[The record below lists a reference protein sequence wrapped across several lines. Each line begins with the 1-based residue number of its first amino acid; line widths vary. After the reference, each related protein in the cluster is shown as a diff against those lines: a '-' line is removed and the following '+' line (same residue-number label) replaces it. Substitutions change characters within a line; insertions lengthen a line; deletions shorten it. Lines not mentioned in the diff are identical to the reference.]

1 MPSRPTCCPWP
12 VPYTPPAG
20 FHLDTSYLSS
30 PLFLPFAAQGQ
41 ASSFHVWT
49 IAAAFSGVSFNL
61 AILFLFWFYFGQ
73 NFFFSLTTALGLKN
87 PSSLTRNGT
96 RFLASESASPNHQTA
111 ICMATLDIVL
121 HTGASEAS
129 HTQTCSQPLPSVTP
143 IFCSLGIR
151 AVWKECPPGWGAP
164 VIGEKP
170 PIQSESQP

>member
-1 MPSRPTCCPWP
+1 MPSRPTCCSWP

-20 FHLDTSYLSS
+20 FHLDTSCLCPLLSFS
-30 PLFLPFAAQGQ
+30 PSLLGGRPHHFMSGPL
-41 ASSFHVWT
+41 
-49 IAAAFSGVSFNL
+49 AAAFSGVSFNL

-73 NFFFSLTTALGLKN
+73 NFFFSLTTPLSLRN

-96 RFLASESASPNHQTA
+96 PFLASESESPNHQTA
-111 ICMATLDIVL
+111 VCTATLDIVL

-151 AVWKECPPGWGAP
+151 VVWKECPPGWGAP

-170 PIQSESQP
+170 PI